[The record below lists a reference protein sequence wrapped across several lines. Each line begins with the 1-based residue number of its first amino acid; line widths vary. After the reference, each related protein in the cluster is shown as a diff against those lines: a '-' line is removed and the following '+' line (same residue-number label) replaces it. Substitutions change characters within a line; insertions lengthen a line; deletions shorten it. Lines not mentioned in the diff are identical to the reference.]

1 MAFING
7 FLIGLG
13 FVIFLGPVFFYL
25 LKCTLDAGFW
35 SGVAVALGIVFADFL
50 CLIICSFGAIPF
62 FKNQQN
68 QFVLGI
74 FGGLILLFLGL
85 KFIFKP
91 TILTQSTEKIK
102 LSKRNYIS
110 YFIQG
115 FLINF
120 INPFVFVV
128 WIGIIGIAGTKYS
141 NSYNFL
147 FFLGSVLLGIFV
159 EEFSKVVLAHRIK
172 EFLNPSHLIKIYRFF
187 GIILLIFS
195 AWIFIY
201 SFTSIKIQ

>member
-1 MAFING
+1 M
-7 FLIGLG
+7 
-13 FVIFLGPVFFYL
+13 
-25 LKCTLDAGFW
+25 
-35 SGVAVALGIVFADFL
+35 
-50 CLIICSFGAIPF
+50 
-62 FKNQQN
+62 
-68 QFVLGI
+68 GI

-85 KFIFKP
+85 KFIFRP

-102 LSKRNYIS
+102 LSKKNYIS

-128 WIGIIGIAGTKYS
+128 WIGIIGIAGTKYP

-159 EEFSKVVLAHRIK
+159 EELSKVVLAHRIK

-195 AWIFIY
+195 VWIFSY
-201 SFTSIKIQ
+201 SFLNR

>member
-1 MAFING
+1 MAFVNG

-35 SGVAVALGIVFADFL
+35 SGVAVVFGIVFADFL

-68 QFVLGI
+68 QFLLGI

-91 TILTQSTEKIK
+91 TILTQSAEKIK
-102 LSKRNYIS
+102 LSKKNYIS

-128 WIGIIGIAGTKYS
+128 WVGIIGIAGTKYP

-159 EEFSKVVLAHRIK
+159 EELSKVVLAHRIK

-187 GIILLIFS
+187 GIILLTFS
-195 AWIFIY
+195 IWIFGY
-201 SFTSIKIQ
+201 SFTQL